1 MPFIGNI
8 SLPELL
14 IILAIILVLFGASR
28 LPEAGK
34 ALGVGIRNF
43 KKALSGEI
51 EEEEEK
57 KIKEVKAEEVK
68 EEEVKETKEETKEAK
83 A

>member
-14 IILAIILVLFGASR
+14 IILAIIFILFGASR
-28 LPEAGK
+28 IPEAGK
-34 ALGVGIRNF
+34 ALGAGIRNF

-51 EEEEEK
+51 EEEDEK
-57 KIKEVKAEEVK
+57 KIKEVKAQEVNEDKKEEVK
-68 EEEVKETKEETKEAK
+68 TS
-83 A
+83 